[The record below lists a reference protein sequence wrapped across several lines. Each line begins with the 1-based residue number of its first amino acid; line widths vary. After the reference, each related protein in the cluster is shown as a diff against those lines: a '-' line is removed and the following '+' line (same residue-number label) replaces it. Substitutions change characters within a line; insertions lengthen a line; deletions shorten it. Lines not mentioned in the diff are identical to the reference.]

1 MANGTLENLSHSSFV
16 RTPPSLG
23 ARIYHNLLS
32 FDALLSNDDPAQ
44 KLITVLDPAAGEG
57 DLLLPLLEQLHQEC
71 IHCSAIEISA
81 ERAFVART
89 RLAALAPAI
98 YPTAFEGVKIPRK
111 TLSLIVTNPPY
122 FFVNGKRAEYRFI
135 VKTTDALVDGGI
147 QVAIIPA
154 RAAWD
159 RKMVNF
165 WTRWFDDIR
174 IWKFPSEAEG
184 EEECPFEKY
193 TQIVVVGRKRAEPRD
208 LDDAQV
214 KVLLASR
221 WRKDADGNEGWAGT
235 IAPPT
240 LPGEP
245 LSHPYLVPL
254 VSSVPFFETH
264 DASEAQVLETLLGNV
279 EAGEP
284 GTGADLS
291 PEWVQAT
298 TWQEEV
304 VLERPVMPYTGVAH
318 VAAEI
323 MTGMLGGEVI
333 HLDGHPF
340 LLSAFVGSEW
350 SKMTLDTETKQN
362 LRDKGV
368 ISASAKQMQDY
379 PVLGVLDL
387 EKGHTTYYEGDAVFT
402 FLLPWI
408 SVLAAFAQQKRPP
421 LYQLDPE
428 AWELSILSQFGLDK
442 QLPKA
447 EFAGLAPAQMH
458 RVCAMGRSLDA
469 HGLVAIQGE
478 PGTGK
483 TRMATATAAR
493 QAYEWQHRNEQSGK
507 KQPAWML
514 QLRRAWLKNPR
525 TLALLDLEPVYGE
538 RLRNEQGVAQIRE
551 DPATRQIVAYRERKT
566 GRLILPEEA
575 GPHALPVLI
584 MTPKKVTKEYEKE
597 IRVAWPQAET
607 IMVARYEDLPHFF
620 QRCAQSSAPAVIAIC
635 SHSQSQPRGSGRIW
649 QPAIRE
655 VQKRIRVPIL
665 EPEESLLPLLEP
677 ITGVDER
684 VTGYR
689 FLANGEVLT
698 EMITRKRFLCPDCF
712 GVMMGIPGVQ
722 EASSQ
727 ADEGPALLQQEE
739 EEEDE
744 RLKTVVDSRIYFEKK
759 PRWCKCDHK
768 RNQERQRRH
777 QKPIR
782 AALWTQARTGHAQEK
797 YPAISYSEWSHVID
811 ILKRQAMNTGKSL
824 VSLCS
829 SKPILG
835 RQKGKEPTTPTRLL
849 CRITPVQDP
858 TAPLLVPGTIKHPSP
873 QPYDLVAPPPD
884 SFGVYEYL
892 QHFFEGCVALS
903 VIDESHNG
911 RAPGSDIARAMH
923 RAMRSAQT
931 HMLTSGTHF
940 GGDIVSFFFYWYR
953 FHPQFWKRLGL
964 SWQQASEAQR
974 RYGVIQL
981 WIKEYESDAKKGGGK
996 TNTQVS
1002 TVPAPGLSAKLIPY
1016 LLERLAFLTVLDVG
1030 AFMPPKVE
1038 IPEVV
1043 SMRDPLVEAK
1053 AKQADEIL
1061 KAPQQRLL
1069 ELEKEKR
1076 SLFTAV
1082 RDGLLDREALVEWS
1096 RKEEEARLAL
1106 EEAYEENQRLKAW
1119 VSEHDLLGA
1128 YLQTVQSLAKQA
1140 RMGSPVARMA
1150 QGTIP
1155 RWFAVLPCE
1164 KPFELW
1170 KTKRTTWG
1178 DELGKERLLKTPQLA
1193 WDYLYPLEKRLIAL
1207 VQKELMEGRRC
1218 MLYFDQN
1225 DERSTAKRLQ
1235 WVLQQVDI
1243 ATWILPNQ
1251 VKPED
1256 RQQTIIDAMREG
1268 LDGRSAA
1275 TVAIVPYSRVNEGI
1289 NLQSVIDSIIWYE
1302 MALNLFMLEQASRR
1316 AWRLGK
1322 REEVRIYYMAYA
1334 GTAGHQKMRKLGGQ
1348 SGAAA
1353 SFAGEPAR
1361 GALIEE
1367 AGADRTTLARFSA
1380 TVEAELLTDDEVGEQ
1395 DQQALV
1401 DVTDEDALK
1410 ASFSRRAK
1418 EEHEALK
1425 RGRTWIGATDTLAER
1440 LPAFFT
1446 GPQPSIWK
1454 WRAQRQQVYV
1464 IGSLKPSV
1472 TEEMTISVVPEVLVS
1487 EELSKVALPGAPT
1500 EVSATPTPFVVAG
1513 SRGSDAVSHPSPVPP
1528 SPIIEGTKERPSI
1541 LPTLPHQKSEKRREQ
1556 SLSTL
1561 VFGNADHIQL
1571 VRFRRSKANAKR
1583 TVKKLRVQVEV
1594 KEIPAMDAQE
1604 HLPQKATSSK
1614 KTIRDQEQTLWD
1626 FLAQEPFPEP
1636 TPECVV
1642 SPVLVVEPQQLT
1654 LF

>member
-23 ARIYHNLLS
+23 ARLYTNLLS
-32 FDALLSNDDPAQ
+32 FAAIVEHDDPANT
-44 KLITVLDPAAGEG
+44 LMTILDPAAGEG
-57 DLLLPLLEQLHQEC
+57 DLLLPLLELPHREFM
-71 IHCSAIEISA
+71 HCSAIEISA
-81 ERAFVART
+81 ERAFIART

-98 YPTAFEGVKIPRK
+98 YPTAFEGMKIPKK
-111 TLSLIVTNPPY
+111 TLSLVVTNPPY
-122 FFVNGKRAEYRFI
+122 FFVNGKRAEYKFV

-147 QVAIIPA
+147 LVAIIPA

-174 IWKFPSEAEG
+174 IWKFPSEADG

-208 LDDAQV
+208 LDEALV
-214 KVLLASR
+214 KTLLAFR
-221 WRKDADGNEGWAGT
+221 WRKDADGNEGWAGAV
-235 IAPPT
+235 APPT
-240 LPGEP
+240 LPSEP
-245 LSHPYLVPL
+245 LSNPYLVPL
-254 VSSVPFFETH
+254 VSQIPFFETH
-264 DASEAQVLETLLGNV
+264 DASDAQLLETLLGNPD
-279 EAGEP
+279 AGEP
-284 GTGADLS
+284 GSGADLS
-291 PEWVQAT
+291 PEWLQAT
-298 TWQEEV
+298 TWQEEA
-304 VLERPVMPYTGVAH
+304 VLERPAMPYTGVAH

-333 HLDGHPF
+333 HLDGHPY

-350 SKMTLDTETKQN
+350 SKMTLDSETRQN

-368 ISASAKQMQDY
+368 LSAEAKQMQDY

-387 EKGHTTYYEGDAVFT
+387 EKGHTTYYEGDAVFD

-408 SVLAAFAQQKRPP
+408 SVLAAYAQQKRPP
-421 LYQLDPE
+421 LYQLDPYE
-428 AWELSILSQFGLDK
+428 WELEVLSQFGLDK

-447 EFAGLAPAQMH
+447 AFAGLAPAQMH
-458 RVCAMGRSLDA
+458 RVCAMGRSLDE
-469 HGLVAIQGE
+469 HGLVALQGE

-493 QAYEWQHRNEQSGK
+493 QAYAWQHRNEHPGK
-507 KQPAWML
+507 KQPTWMQ

-538 RLRNEQGVAQIRE
+538 RLRNAQGIAQIRE
-551 DPATRQIVAYRERKT
+551 DPTTRRIVAYRERKT
-566 GRLILPEEA
+566 GRLVLPEEA
-575 GPHALPVLI
+575 GPRALPVLI

-597 IRVAWPQAET
+597 IRAAWPQAET
-607 IMVARYEDLPHFF
+607 IMVARYEDLPLFF
-620 QRCAQSSAPAVIAIC
+620 QRCAESSAPAVIAIC

-649 QPAIRE
+649 QPAVLE
-655 VQKRIRVPIL
+655 VKKQKEQPIL

-677 ITGVDER
+677 VKDDNGQ

-689 FLANGEVLT
+689 FLENGELLT
-698 EMITRKRFLCPDCF
+698 ETITRKHFRCPDCF
-712 GVMMGIPGVQ
+712 GTVMGIPGMQ

-727 ADEGPALLQQEE
+727 AEEGPALLQQEE

-744 RLKTVVDSRIYFEKK
+744 TLKVVVDSRIHFEKK
-759 PRWCKCDHK
+759 PRWCKCDQK
-768 RNQERQRRH
+768 RNQERIRHH
-777 QKPIR
+777 QKPLQ
-782 AALWTQARTGHAQEK
+782 AAMWTQARTEYTQEK
-797 YPAISYSEWSHVID
+797 SPAISYVEWSRI
-811 ILKRQAMNTGKSL
+811 IESLKQQAMTTGRTL
-824 VSLCS
+824 ASLCS
-829 SKPILG
+829 SKPPLL
-835 RQKGKEPTTPTRLL
+835 RQKTKRQATGPARLL
-849 CRITPVQDP
+849 CRITPVQDHA
-858 TAPLLVPGTIKHPSP
+858 APIRVPGTTEHPSP
-873 QPYDLVAPPPD
+873 HSYDLVAPPAD

-892 QHFFEGCVALS
+892 IRFFEGCVALS

-911 RAPGSDIARAMH
+911 RAQSSDIARAMH
-923 RAMRSAQT
+923 RAMRAAQT

-940 GGDIVSFFFYWYR
+940 GGDIVGFFFYWYR

-964 SWQQASEAQR
+964 SWRQASEAQR

-981 WIKEYESDAKKGGGK
+981 WIKEYESDAKRGGGK

-1016 LLERLAFLTVLDVG
+1016 LLELLAFLTVLDVG

-1043 SMRDPLVEAK
+1043 SMRDPLVEEK
-1053 AKQADEIL
+1053 AKQASEIL
-1061 KAPQQRLL
+1061 KAPQQRLV
-1069 ELEKEKR
+1069 ELAQEKQR
-1076 SLFTAV
+1076 LFTAV
-1082 RDGLLDREALVEWS
+1082 RDGESDREALVEWS
-1096 RKEEEARLAL
+1096 RKEEEARCAL
-1106 EEAYEENQRLKAW
+1106 EEAREESQRLKAW
-1119 VSEHDLLGA
+1119 VSEHDLLGM
-1128 YLQTVQSLAKQA
+1128 YLQIVQSLAKQA
-1140 RMGSPVARMA
+1140 RMGSQVARMA

-1170 KTKRTTWG
+1170 KTTRATWG
-1178 DELGKERLLKTPQLA
+1178 DELGKTCLLKTPQLA
-1193 WDYLYPLEKRLIAL
+1193 WDYLYPLEKRLIVL
-1207 VQKELMEGRRC
+1207 VQKELAEGRRC

-1235 WVLQQVDI
+1235 WVLQQENI
-1243 ATWILPNQ
+1243 ASWILPNK

-1256 RQQTIIDAMREG
+1256 RQQAIIDAMSPG
-1268 LDGRSAA
+1268 LDGKPAA

-1401 DVTDEDALK
+1401 EVTDEDELK
-1410 ASFSRRAK
+1410 AAFSRRAK
-1418 EEHEALK
+1418 EEQEVLK

-1440 LPAFFT
+1440 LPTFFT
-1446 GPQPSIWK
+1446 GSQPSIWK
-1454 WRAQRQQVYV
+1454 WRAQRQQVRV
-1464 IGSLKPSV
+1464 IPASAP
-1472 TEEMTISVVPEVLVS
+1472 EETTISVVPG
-1487 EELSKVALPGAPT
+1487 EETEAAATTAPFIVDGTAEHDGA
-1500 EVSATPTPFVVAG
+1500 S
-1513 SRGSDAVSHPSPVPP
+1513 SSSPVPTP
-1528 SPIIEGTKERPSI
+1528 SVPEVPK
-1541 LPTLPHQKSEKRREQ
+1541 EKRVTSLNASSHKEAKHQEREKRLEQ

-1571 VRFRRSKANAKR
+1571 IRKRPSKAKTKR
-1583 TVKKLRVQVEV
+1583 VKQPRVQVEV
-1594 KEIPAMDAQE
+1594 KDIPAMVAEVQAPQRALASKKAAQE
-1604 HLPQKATSSK
+1604 GG
-1614 KTIRDQEQTLWD
+1614 QTLWD
-1626 FLAQEPFPEP
+1626 FLAQEPLPTP
-1636 TPECVV
+1636 TPERVV
-1642 SPVLVVEPQQLT
+1642 SSVPMSEPEQLT